1 MKIIKIT
8 NVFLF
13 LVTIYTLF
21 GYDNSEIEKYDLSD
35 PIDQKRLAISF
46 VDNFNQAKPISPISV
61 NDLSEKNAYQIA
73 DLYVAE
79 LLKTEGIVAGY
90 KVGTF
95 AKGEY
100 DNGPV
105 NGLSGPVTAVMF
117 SKGIHNS
124 GAHISV
130 DCCNMSFIE
139 ADFAAVVGSDEIN
152 NAKTDMEVL
161 AALSGFLP
169 FIEMPDLLQ
178 PSEGSSNVGGI
189 ATNYDFKNAIIGDL
203 IKTQSSS
210 EWIKRLNNF
219 QFKMTNEEGEILA
232 EGSIK
237 NAYDPLYRVRHL
249 RNQLLKRGK
258 KLKSGD
264 LLSLGNM
271 GAIRPLKPNLY
282 FDPSIRP
289 VFRGNIATLSYIG
302 LDPAGPKTVEV
313 VIDRSFK

>member
-302 LDPAGPKTVEV
+302 LDPAGPKTVQV